1 MQHIQ
6 HGRPGR
12 EGARLDRVRLN
23 ETITDAVFGWR
34 RRRVYARITALSG
47 ARPGY
52 RILDIGC
59 GGGYLARLLAAPGR
73 VTGVDPSAKAVRY
86 AQRRSPANCSF
97 PGRRCAGPGPA
108 GPVVR
113 RGDQHAGRAP
123 HPRSRAGGMAS
134 GTAGPVILMTAGGH
148 RPARLPLPDWGFADL
163 LFDRTGRIWSP

>member
-59 GGGYLARLLAAPGR
+59 GGGYLARLLAAADGPGR
-73 VTGVDPSAKAVRY
+73 
-86 AQRRSPANCSF
+86 
-97 PGRRCAGPGPA
+97 PGNRG
-108 GPVVR
+108 GPV
-113 RGDQHAGRAP
+113 GQ
-123 HPRSRAGGMAS
+123 GG
-134 GTAGPVILMTAGGH
+134 PL
-148 RPARLPLPDWGFADL
+148 RPAAVPGQL
-163 LFDRTGRIWSP
+163 LFSGSALRRTWACRTGRSTW

>member
-59 GGGYLARLLAAPGR
+59 GGGYLAPLLAAAGGPGR
-73 VTGVDPSAKAVRY
+73 PGNRGGPVR
-86 AQRRSPANCSF
+86 QSGPPRPA
-97 PGRRCAGPGPA
+97 AGPRPPPLFRA
-108 GPVVR
+108 AR
-113 RGDQHAGRAP
+113 RPTPG
-123 HPRSRAGGMAS
+123 
-134 GTAGPVILMTAGGH
+134 
-148 RPARLPLPDWGFADL
+148 RPARRLPVGTATRPPAP
-163 LFDRTGRIWSP
+163 SPQ